1 MVSVCGMRL
10 FFVFYH
16 SVDHWSDRS
25 ALAGA
30 DGGGIDG
37 TAGTCRP
44 VGNHGSERIAGF
56 FSGTGIHFC
65 LCVYHGWL
73 YDGTVPRNSGSAFYE
88 KTEKRLA
95 GRGGMSCVQYGDLS
109 GISALCHS
117 AVRICDPALFYG
129 REGLEDE
136 SVLCTSL
143 PGHGS
148 CRSRIVL
155 RNPADSVEITGK
167 GAGYL
172 SGDQFH
178 GAGRFRSGA
187 VCNDPGNVC

>member
-88 KTEKRLA
+88 KTEKGWLA
-95 GRGGMSCVQYGDLS
+95 
-109 GISALCHS
+109 
-117 AVRICDPALFYG
+117 
-129 REGLEDE
+129 
-136 SVLCTSL
+136 
-143 PGHGS
+143 
-148 CRSRIVL
+148 
-155 RNPADSVEITGK
+155 
-167 GAGYL
+167 
-172 SGDQFH
+172 
-178 GAGRFRSGA
+178 GA
-187 VCNDPGNVC
+187 VCLAFSMGIYQAYLPFAILLCVYVILLFLWKRRAGRRKRSMYFVTWAWELPEPHCIT